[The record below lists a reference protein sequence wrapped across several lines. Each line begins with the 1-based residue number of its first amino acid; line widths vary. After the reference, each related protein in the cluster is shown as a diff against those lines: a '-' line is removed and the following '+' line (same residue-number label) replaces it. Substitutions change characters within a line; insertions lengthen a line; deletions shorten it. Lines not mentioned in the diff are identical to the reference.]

1 MFRYLKILTFISLVV
16 AVFSFADFPQD
27 NPMKIHAGNR
37 DKFAQMIAPYIEM
50 AKRTFPDV
58 KKKFLAGVYQKVHRI
73 LQVQITLSDKNG
85 LNEMTFMKVLGCKGD
100 LFQGTVNND
109 LRIVK
114 GYAAGDTVSFMQN
127 EILNWVVVDAE
138 GHEEGNFVGKA
149 IDAIQYKNVGIIF
162 EVVFQ
167 KGEFNLKYM
176 QSIVGDEIDVEGI
189 LPKAV
194 IDEAA
199 NLLKKIYRKKLKDGD
214 SFEENKKFYTYHVY
228 DFVNKKFVE

>member
-1 MFRYLKILTFISLVV
+1 MFRKLIVIALAFV
-16 AVFSFADFPQD
+16 ALSFAEFPKD
-27 NPMKIHAGNR
+27 NPLAIREGNQ

-58 KKKFLAGVYQKVHRI
+58 KKKFLAGVYQKEHRI

-100 LFQGTVNND
+100 FFKGVINND
-109 LRIVK
+109 LRMVK
-114 GYAAGDTVSFMQN
+114 GYAYGDTISFMQN
-127 EILNWVVVDAE
+127 EILNWVVQDST
-138 GHEEGNFVGKA
+138 GREEGNFVGKA
-149 IDAIQYKNVGIIF
+149 IEAIQFKNVGIIF
-162 EVVFQ
+162 EVFFQ

-176 QSIVGDEIDVEGI
+176 RSIVGDEIDVEGI

-199 NLLKKIYRKKLKDGD
+199 DLLKKNYRKKLKDGD
-214 SFEENKKFYTYHVY
+214 SFKENEIFYTYHVY

>member
-1 MFRYLKILTFISLVV
+1 MFRKLIVIALAFV
-16 AVFSFADFPQD
+16 ALSFAEFPKD
-27 NPMKIHAGNR
+27 NPLAIREGNQ
-37 DKFAQMIAPYIEM
+37 DKFAQMIAPYMEM

-58 KKKFLAGVYQKVHRI
+58 KKKFLAGVYRKEHRI
-73 LQVQITLSDKNG
+73 LQVQITLTDKDG
-85 LNEMTFMKVLGCKGD
+85 LNEMPFVKVLGCKGD

-149 IDAIQYKNVGIIF
+149 IEAIQYKNVGIIF

-176 QSIVGDEIDVEGI
+176 QSIVGDKIDVDGI
-189 LPKAV
+189 LPKTV
-194 IDEAA
+194 IDEAI
-199 NLLKKIYRKKLKDGD
+199 NLLKEIYRKKLENGD

>member
-1 MFRYLKILTFISLVV
+1 MFRKLIAITLLSI
-16 AVFSFADFPQD
+16 AFSFAAPPKD
-27 NPMKIHAGNR
+27 NPLSIREGNK

-58 KKKFLAGVYQKVHRI
+58 KKKFLAGVHQKEHRI

-176 QSIVGDEIDVEGI
+176 QSIVGDKIDVDGI
-189 LPKAV
+189 LPKTV
-194 IDEAA
+194 IDEAI
-199 NLLKKIYRKKLKDGD
+199 NLLKEIYRKKLENGD

>member
-1 MFRYLKILTFISLVV
+1 MFRKLIAITLLSI
-16 AVFSFADFPQD
+16 AFSFAAPPKD
-27 NPMKIHAGNR
+27 NPLFIREGKK

-58 KKKFLAGVYQKVHRI
+58 KKKFLAGVYQKEHRI

-138 GHEEGNFVGKA
+138 GNEEGNFVGKA
-149 IDAIQYKNVGIIF
+149 IEAIQYKNVGIIF

-214 SFEENKKFYTYHVY
+214 SFKENEIFYTYHVY